1 MSNIREYRFKQVT
14 SDDGR
19 FSGKIDS
26 EKNEVLTAYCKIMN
40 LNKTK
45 YLNECVL
52 RCIKQDLHKNASAI
66 IDTEFRDELATLI
79 MFFLDGVES

>member
-1 MSNIREYRFKQVT
+1 MSNIREYRFKSVT

-26 EKNEVLTAYCKIMN
+26 DNNAILTAYCKIMN

-52 RCIKQDLHKNASAI
+52 RCIKQDLHDNAGTI
-66 IDTEFRDELATLI
+66 IDTEFRDDLATLI